1 METVHI
7 LRCQMN
13 PLDSYELYQK
23 SIHSIF
29 SSRLKIQI
37 LLSLLVEHPPLSRL
51 RDITGSTSQA
61 LIPKIRNLESQ
72 MLIESRNSEYFLTPL
87 GKAVAVEVANFVNIM
102 SGISSHKEFWAIHD
116 LSGIPEEFL
125 QRIGE
130 LQDSEVKLDTQVDI
144 MHVYSH
150 FLKIVREA
158 AYIHGISSIMSPGLA
173 ETVAERVV
181 AGIPVELVVSRQV
194 ISLLGKEPYIG
205 QIKQLLQFQNFKIWV
220 TSEDLKVGITVTD
233 KYLSVGL
240 FKNDSNQYDSSTD
253 LFSQGREAIGWGED
267 LFRYY
272 RDRSVLLDIST
283 GFPSEGP

>member
-1 METVHI
+1 
-7 LRCQMN
+7 MN
-13 PLDSYELYQK
+13 PLDSYEQYQK

-51 RDITGSTSQA
+51 REITGSTSQA

-87 GKAVAVEVANFVNIM
+87 GKAVAVEVSNFVNIM

-125 QRIGE
+125 ERIGE

-181 AGIPVELVVSRQV
+181 AGVPVELVVSRQV

-205 QIKQLLQFQNFKIWV
+205 QIKQLFQFQNFKIWV
-220 TSEDLKVGITVTD
+220 TGEDLKVGITVTD

-240 FKNDSNQYDSSTD
+240 FKNDSN
-253 LFSQGREAIGWGED
+253 L
-267 LFRYY
+267 
-272 RDRSVLLDIST
+272 V
-283 GFPSEGP
+283 

>member
-1 METVHI
+1 
-7 LRCQMN
+7 
-13 PLDSYELYQK
+13 
-23 SIHSIF
+23 
-29 SSRLKIQI
+29 
-37 LLSLLVEHPPLSRL
+37 
-51 RDITGSTSQA
+51 
-61 LIPKIRNLESQ
+61 
-72 MLIESRNSEYFLTPL
+72 
-87 GKAVAVEVANFVNIM
+87 
-102 SGISSHKEFWAIHD
+102 
-116 LSGIPEEFL
+116 
-125 QRIGE
+125 
-130 LQDSEVKLDTQVDI
+130 

-181 AGIPVELVVSRQV
+181 AGVPVELVVSRQV
-194 ISLLGKEPYIG
+194 TSLLGKEPYIG
-205 QIKQLLQFQNFKIWV
+205 QIKQLFQFQNFKIWV
-220 TSEDLKVGITVTD
+220 TGEDLKVGITVTD

-283 GFPSEGP
+283 GFPPEEP

>member
-1 METVHI
+1 
-7 LRCQMN
+7 MN
-13 PLDSYELYQK
+13 PLDSYEQHQK

-37 LLSLLVEHPPLSRL
+37 LLTLLNEHPPLSRL
-51 RDITGSTSQA
+51 REVTGSTSQA
-61 LIPKIRNLESQ
+61 LIPKIRSLESQ
-72 MLIESRNSEYFLTPL
+72 MLIESRNYEYFLTPL
-87 GKAVAVEVANFVNIM
+87 GKAVATEVANFVTLM
-102 SGISSHKEFWAIHD
+102 SGITRHKEFWAIHD
-116 LSGIPEEFL
+116 LSGIPGEFL

-130 LQDSEVKLDTQVDI
+130 LQDSDVKLDTQVDI

-181 AGIPVELVVSRQV
+181 AGVPVELVVNRQV
-194 ISLLGKEPYIG
+194 TSLLGREPYVG
-205 QIKQLLQFQNFKIWV
+205 QIKQLSGFNNFKVWV

-240 FKNDSNQYDSSTD
+240 FKNDSDLYDSSTD
-253 LFSQGREAIGWGED
+253 LFSQGPEAIGWGED

-272 RDRSVLLDIST
+272 RDRSVLLDLSG
-283 GFPSEGP
+283 GFPEEGK

>member
-1 METVHI
+1 
-7 LRCQMN
+7 MN
-13 PLDSYELYQK
+13 PLDSYEQYQK

-37 LLSLLVEHPPLSRL
+37 LLTLLTEHPPLSRL
-51 RDITGSTSQA
+51 REVTGSTSQA
-61 LIPKIRNLESQ
+61 LIPKIRSLESQ
-72 MLIESRNSEYFLTPL
+72 MLMESRNYEYYLTPL
-87 GKAVAVEVANFVNIM
+87 GKAVAVEVSRFVNLM
-102 SGISSHKEFWAIHD
+102 SGITRHKEFWAIHD
-116 LSGIPEEFL
+116 LSGIPDEFL
-125 QRIGE
+125 QRIGD

-181 AGIPVELVVSRQV
+181 AGIPVELVVNRQV
-194 ISLLGKEPYIG
+194 TSLLGKEPYIG
-205 QIKQLLQFQNFKIWV
+205 QIKQLLKFQNFKIWV
-220 TSEDLKVGITVTD
+220 TGEELKVGITVTD

-240 FKNDSNQYDSSTD
+240 FKNDSSLYDSSTD
-253 LFSQGREAIGWGED
+253 LFSQVPDAIVWGED

-272 RDRSVLLDIST
+272 RDRSVLLDLNA
-283 GFPSEGP
+283 GFPS